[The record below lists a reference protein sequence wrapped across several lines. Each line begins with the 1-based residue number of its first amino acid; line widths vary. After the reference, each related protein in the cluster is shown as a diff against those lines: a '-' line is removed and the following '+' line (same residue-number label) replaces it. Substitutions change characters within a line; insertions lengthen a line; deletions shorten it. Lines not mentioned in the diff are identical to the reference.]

1 MSSNG
6 TYQGPIPTKISNLNS
21 QYGCTCVTKV
31 APLEELV
38 DDCFKYSIDQLN
50 DPHKAD
56 VVKRFARYIVEA
68 HCHENLSFLIEI
80 FKYEYYFDKIIN
92 RTEKSKTTTRGNE
105 NCYLNLSLG
114 RSIGDLPY
122 PTKRTEPMFARKK
135 SSAGVSVRSEDH
147 EPMSVFV
154 STIDDLEEAP
164 QGSEMNNV
172 WDNLMEKNVGGSDTE
187 NDSDDEGEEEKS
199 VRSIQSEEN
208 LIADQWD
215 LVMDRYVHHNSPEQ
229 INLSNLSYKKILE
242 EDRIANIFHSPQVLL
257 PAKNEVLRLLEENVY
272 HLFVNSYKEKDST
285 TASPLIQPRR
295 VHESPSSLSID
306 DCDKSTN
313 DDCNKTRLITK
324 SEFDNVSPILTPT
337 NSNVPKL
344 FHKMNKSRLLHLSSS
359 TNNLPVDSGSNSSS
373 SSASSLS
380 NILDHLRLNTN
391 HVSSPLN
398 ASPIQTPNQ
407 SQPQSLSTSPLY
419 LKEDKLSK
427 FGKIWRS
434 KKST

>member
-1 MSSNG
+1 MSSTG
-6 TYQGPIPTKISNLNS
+6 RYQGPIPTKISNLNS
-21 QYGCTCVTKV
+21 QYGCACVTKV

-38 DDCFKYSIDQLN
+38 DDCFKHSIDQLN
-50 DPHKAD
+50 DPHKVY
-56 VVKRFARYIVEA
+56 VVKLFARYIVEA

-92 RTEKSKTTTRGNE
+92 RKENSKTGMKEKE

-122 PTKRTEPMFARKK
+122 PTKRIEPMFVRKK

-154 STIDDLEEAP
+154 STIDDLDEAP
-164 QGSEMNNV
+164 EGNEMYNV
-172 WDNLMEKNVGGSDTE
+172 WDNLMEKNVGDSDTE
-187 NDSDDEGEEEKS
+187 NDSDDEGEEQKS
-199 VRSIQSEEN
+199 VDQGDAQSEED

-215 LVMDRYVHHNSPEQ
+215 LVMGRYVHHNSPEQ
-229 INLSNLSYKKILE
+229 INLSNLSYKKIVE
-242 EDRIANIFHSPQVLL
+242 EDRIPNIFHSPQVLL

-295 VHESPSSLSID
+295 AQESPSSLSID
-306 DCDKSTN
+306 DCDKS
-313 DDCNKTRLITK
+313 RLITK
-324 SEFDNVSPILTPT
+324 SESNNVSPILTPT

-407 SQPQSLSTSPLY
+407 SQPHSLSTSPLY

>member
-6 TYQGPIPTKISNLNS
+6 RYQGPIPTKISNLNS
-21 QYGCTCVTKV
+21 QYGCACLTKV

-50 DPHKAD
+50 DPQKVD
-56 VVKRFARYIVEA
+56 VVKKFAKYIVEA

-92 RTEKSKTTTRGNE
+92 RTGKSTTATKGKE
-105 NCYLNLSLG
+105 TCYLNLSLG

-122 PTKRTEPMFARKK
+122 PTKRTDRIFARKK
-135 SSAGVSVRSEDH
+135 SSAGVSVRSEDL
-147 EPMSVFV
+147 EPMSVFA
-154 STIDDLEEAP
+154 STIDDLDEVPEKN
-164 QGSEMNNV
+164 EMSNV
-172 WDNLMEKNVGGSDTE
+172 WDNLMEKNVGDSDTE
-187 NDSDDEGEEEKS
+187 NNSDDESVEQKS
-199 VRSIQSEEN
+199 VDRGEPEEA

-229 INLSNLSYKKILE
+229 INLSNLSYKKIME
-242 EDRIANIFHSPQVLL
+242 EDSIPNIFHSPQVLL

-272 HLFVNSYKEKDST
+272 HLFVNSCKEKDST

-295 VHESPSSLSID
+295 VQESPSSLSID
-306 DCDKSTN
+306 DCEKS
-313 DDCNKTRLITK
+313 RLIMK
-324 SEFDNVSPILTPT
+324 SESGNVSPILTPT

-344 FHKMNKSRLLHLSSS
+344 FHKMNKSRLMHLSSS

-380 NILDHLRLNTN
+380 NILDHLRLSTN